1 MGGLVTHAALD
12 APLANR
18 HAQSYAFVGGERGP
32 AVKGP
37 LQERDL
43 SPARSWK
50 AHGFDLAG
58 NGILTQWPARSP
70 VCVHFFL
77 TNQQGCD
84 I

>member
-1 MGGLVTHAALD
+1 MGRLVTHAALD

-50 AHGFDLAG
+50 AHG
-58 NGILTQWPARSP
+58 LTWLETAYLRSGLRGP
-70 VCVHFFL
+70 QSASTFS
-77 TNQQGCD
+77 
-84 I
+84 